1 MSRTHY
7 EILGVP
13 PDASTQAIRE
23 AYRRLAREHHPDRTV
38 SGNPAPDGPSMPE
51 INEARRVLSDPARR
65 AVYDA
70 GLRGQRVGPAAPP
83 RDHASDQGGPTTRAG
98 HRAGGPMHPS
108 HLAPARIPWR
118 SLLVVGVVAIVGI
131 VVLAQF
137 TEPSEP
143 LGPDGILRVGDCVE
157 IEADNDA
164 REVACTGDPSVDRT
178 VAAFV
183 AFDASCPGGTAP
195 HRDRQGMGVACVDL
209 P

>member
-7 EILGVP
+7 EILGVRR
-13 PDASTQAIRE
+13 DASTETIRE
-23 AYRRLAREHHPDRTV
+23 AYRRLAREHHPDRTAA
-38 SGNPAPDGPSMPE
+38 GGPAAAGSSMPE
-51 INEARRVLSDPARR
+51 INEAYRVLIDPGRR

-83 RDHASDQGGPTTRAG
+83 RDTAADPGGPTTSAG
-98 HRAGGPMHPS
+98 DRVGAPMHPS
-108 HLAPARIPWR
+108 HLGPARIPWR

-164 REVACTGDPSVDRT
+164 REVACTGDPSVDRK

-183 AFDASCPGGTAP
+183 AFDAPCPGGTAP
-195 HRDRQGMGVACVDL
+195 HRDRQGMGVACVDF